1 MDNDTVNILYGEIE
15 IKFRNVTKTNDL
27 NKIYL
32 YECFIRI
39 CFLIGNI
46 AFGK

>member
-27 NKIYL
+27 N
-32 YECFIRI
+32 
-39 CFLIGNI
+39 
-46 AFGK
+46 